1 VWRTIDRTGVEF
13 AFERSRGTML
23 EDELERFE
31 KAAALRPRCGDC
43 GRAFVVT
50 VSECDRC
57 RGTAF
62 RPLGDAGW
70 TAALRCR
77 SPTDRSLSAIIR
89 RQRC

>member
-31 KAAALRPRCGDC
+31 KAAALRPRCDDC

-50 VSECDRC
+50 ISECE
-57 RGTAF
+57 
-62 RPLGDAGW
+62 PL
-70 TAALRCR
+70 
-77 SPTDRSLSAIIR
+77 
-89 RQRC
+89 